1 MANKVKVPY
10 HRHNLGGRELKSL
23 QKTFESGFLTGGPR
37 IGEFESVLS
46 KFLDYPEATVIG
58 VNSGTNAL
66 HLALLAAGIKKGD
79 KVITT
84 PLSFVAT
91 ANAILY
97 AGATPVFVDVD
108 SKTGLIDLNQ
118 VKKNLKTAKAI
129 LPVHLY
135 GQMVDMKKLRDIAG
149 GRPIIEDSA
158 HCLEGSRENIKPGQL
173 GDTACF
179 SFHAL
184 KTMTSGDG
192 GAIVTRNQE
201 KSNLIKLLRSHGI
214 AKSAVERQR
223 DYSVQQMTDLGYKY
237 NLSDIQAALLLPQIS
252 QLEKWRDCREKIANR
267 YKKAFQDRADIK
279 LLKTDSDVIS
289 SHIQFIIMVNPVK
302 RLDIV
307 KEIRARGVEVIASYY
322 PIHLMPYYRQRFG
335 YQEGQYPNAE
345 KIGLSTIA
353 LPIYPSLTKQEQE
366 CVIKTVSEV
375 VGER

>member
-1 MANKVKVPY
+1 MNKVKVPY

-23 QKTFESGFLTGGPR
+23 RKTFESGFLTGGPR
-37 IGEFESVLS
+37 IGEFEEVLS

-108 SKTGLIDLNQ
+108 SKTGLIDLDQ
-118 VKKNLKTAKAI
+118 VKKKLKTAKAI

-135 GQMVDMKKLRDIAG
+135 GQMVDMKRLRSMAG
-149 GRPIIEDSA
+149 GRPVIEDSA
-158 HCLEGSRENIKPGQL
+158 HCVEGSRDDIKPGQL
-173 GDTACF
+173 GDAACF

-184 KTMTSGDG
+184 KTITSGDG
-192 GAIVTRNQE
+192 GAIVTRDPG
-201 KSNLIKLLRSHGI
+201 KSQLLKILRSHGI
-214 AKSAVERQR
+214 AKSAIERQR

-237 NLSDIQAALLLPQIS
+237 NLSDVQAALLMPQIS
-252 QLEKWRDCREKIANR
+252 QLRKWRDCREKIAKR
-267 YKKAFQDRADIK
+267 YREAFRNEAGIK
-279 LLKTDSDVIS
+279 LLKTEPGVIS
-289 SHIQFIIMVNPVK
+289 SHIQFIILVDPRK
-302 RLDIV
+302 RLEIV

-322 PIHLMPYYRQRFG
+322 PIHLMPYYRQQFG
-335 YQEGQYPNAE
+335 YREGQYPNAE

-353 LPIYPSLTKQEQE
+353 LPIYPSLTKKEQE
-366 CVIKTVSEV
+366 CVIKTVLGV
-375 VGER
+375 VRKR